1 MIRAVII
8 SVVMSLATHVLA
20 NNIVEAVNTRFNI
33 SLEVEPRI
41 YGVI

>member
-20 NNIVEAVNTRFNI
+20 NNIVEGDAGNKLQGL
-33 SLEVEPRI
+33 SLI
-41 YGVI
+41 HI